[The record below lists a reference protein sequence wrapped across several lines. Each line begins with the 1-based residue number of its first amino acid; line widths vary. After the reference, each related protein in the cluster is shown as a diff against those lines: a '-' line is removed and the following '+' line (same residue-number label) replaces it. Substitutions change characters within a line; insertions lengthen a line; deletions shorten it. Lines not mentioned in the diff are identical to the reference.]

1 MVICLWLHEG
11 RTSVVPTSNGKPTVD
26 EISILLDYMLT
37 KISIYFPYFRGRNWW
52 ARIHQSL
59 VEEKP
64 RQDHR
69 CECSGGGHVVTPG
82 NPSGYCEWGL
92 YRIVGLEWEKCH
104 SRGKIV
110 RKDLQLFNS
119 FLEQLWTPSYFW
131 SFDTILWV
139 VKWCKKLMARNGIR
153 RELLAC
159 QNGPSQLHTRHT
171 TNMWSVIFKKYRT
184 KKTGHLIGVRLKLS
198 NLHISY

>member
-26 EISILLDYMLT
+26 EISISLDYMLT

-69 CECSGGGHVVTPG
+69 CECSGGGHVVTPC
-82 NPSGYCEWGL
+82 NPSSHCEWGL
-92 YRIVGLEWEKCH
+92 YWIVGLGWEKCH
-104 SRGKIV
+104 SRGKMV
-110 RKDLQLFNS
+110 RYRICSCLIQYLEFSALNSILF
-119 FLEQLWTPSYFW
+119 FKLWLSTRSTAYTHVSTGMRP
-131 SFDTILWV
+131 V
-139 VKWCKKLMARNGIR
+139 
-153 RELLAC
+153 LA
-159 QNGPSQLHTRHT
+159 
-171 TNMWSVIFKKYRT
+171 
-184 KKTGHLIGVRLKLS
+184 
-198 NLHISY
+198 